1 MRQTILIVTK
11 DLRRR
16 LRNPVAVIS
25 MMLIP
30 VVITLLVGLVFG
42 RSGEVELPRIR
53 VLLVDKDDGLF
64 SHFLRQGMQQGQ
76 FAEMIDLVEVDENEG
91 RALIQDGK
99 ASALIEIPQGF
110 TEALL
115 DQRPVEVTLTKNP
128 SESFLPT
135 IVEELIET
143 SALMLDSGVR
153 IFEEPIGE
161 ARSLLEGNA
170 WPSSD
175 DLGGLLDGS
184 RERLL
189 LAGGYLADSLI
200 SLETQDEVSEDEQEG
215 AAVEINIFAFVMP
228 GSLLIG
234 LLFIS
239 QIALRDIVREKER
252 GTLAR
257 LFTAPLEVGHVVA
270 GKILSAFAITAISCL
285 LLMIIGRFGFGIS
298 LGRPL
303 PLIAH
308 LVGTVFMCT
317 GVITL
322 VYGFIRSD
330 RAADA
335 VLPIVILTLCLLGGS
350 MVPIDQM
357 GGTIR
362 AIGRLSPVFWAV
374 NGLQRLFVEGAGL
387 KDITRHLAI
396 LYGVGILTVLPGTF
410 LLRHRMKRGG

>member
-1 MRQTILIVTK
+1 VILIVIK

-16 LRNPVAVIS
+16 LRNPAAVIS

-42 RSGEVELPRIR
+42 GSGDVELPRIR

-64 SHFLRQGMQQGQ
+64 SHFLSQGMQQGQ
-76 FAEMIDLVEVDENEG
+76 FAEMIDLVEVEEDEG
-91 RALIQDGK
+91 RAFIEDGK
-99 ASALIEIPQGF
+99 ASALIEIPEGF
-110 TEALL
+110 TANLL
-115 DQRPVEVTLTKNP
+115 EQRPVQLDLTKNP
-128 SESFLPT
+128 SESFLP
-135 IVEELIET
+135 IVVEELIET
-143 SALMLDSGVR
+143 TALMLDAGVR
-153 IFEEPIGE
+153 IFEGPINQVD
-161 ARSLLEGNA
+161 ALFEGGD
-170 WPSSD
+170 WPSYD
-175 DLGGLLDGS
+175 DVGGLLDDSQG
-184 RERLL
+184 RLL
-189 LAGGYLADSLI
+189 LVGGYLADSLV
-200 SLETQDEVSEDEQEG
+200 SLQTQDEVSEIEEESPTVG
-215 AAVEINIFAFVMP
+215 FNVFAFVMP

-257 LFTAPLEVGHVVA
+257 LFTAPLDVEHVVG

-285 LLMIIGRFGFGIS
+285 LLVIVGRFGFGIS

-303 PLIAH
+303 PLVAH

-322 VYGFIRSD
+322 LYGFIKSD

-357 GGTIR
+357 GATIR
-362 AIGRLSPVFWAV
+362 TIGRLSPVFWAV
-374 NGLQRLFVEGAGL
+374 NGFQKLFLEDAGL
-387 KDITRHLAI
+387 KDISMHLGI
-396 LYGVGILTVLPGTF
+396 LYGVAVLTVVPGTL
-410 LLRHRMKRGG
+410 LLRRRVKRGG